1 VIVCYLVTMATYDL
15 LIDLETITVNEDV
28 LYLSEKT

>member
-1 VIVCYLVTMATYDL
+1 MATYDL